1 MRALMATA
9 MENAHEADQL
19 PQLRALLAEARCRT
33 GAEAGTIFL
42 RQGDYLRFAVAEN
55 DVFVERFG
63 DEEAQARLTGEPL
76 SLAERSIASFAVLT
90 RSIVN
95 IPDVYAIPPGRLYAF
110 NPRFDM
116 KNEYRTRSVLVAPL
130 RDGRGAVLGVL
141 QLINRRTPQGNVV
154 AFDDDS
160 ERVVRRLL
168 EHWDHA

>member
-1 MRALMATA
+1 MATT
-9 MENAHEADQL
+9 MEGAHEFEQL
-19 PQLRALLAEARCRT
+19 PRLRVLLTAARYRT

-42 RQGDYLRFAVAEN
+42 RQGDWLRFAVAEN

-90 RSIVN
+90 RSVVN

-116 KNEYRTRSVLVAPL
+116 KNDYRTRSVLVAPL
-130 RDGRGAVLGVL
+130 RGGRGAVLGVL
-141 QLINRRTPQGNVV
+141 QLINRRTQQGSVV
-154 AFDDDS
+154 AFDDAS
-160 ERVVRRLL
+160 ESVVRGLL
-168 EHWDHA
+168 KHWDRAA

>member
-1 MRALMATA
+1 MVTA

-19 PQLRALLAEARCRT
+19 PRLRALLAEARYRT
-33 GAEAGTIFL
+33 GAEAGTVFL
-42 RQGDYLRFAVAEN
+42 RQGDYLHFAVAEN

-63 DEEAQARLTGEPL
+63 AEEAQARLTGQPL
-76 SLAERSIASFAVLT
+76 SLGERSIASFAALT
-90 RSIVN
+90 RRMVN

-160 ERVVRRLL
+160 ESVMRRLL
-168 EHWDHA
+168 EHWDRA